1 MRIGLALPHFS
12 RDCTWERVIG
22 FAPEIERLGFDSVWA
37 RDHLSFEPGPVDP
50 PGRRFIDPFVAL
62 AAISGA
68 TSTLVLGFAVIVPL
82 RHPLITT
89 QLAGSLEWVS
99 RGRVELGLGI
109 GGPPGQFKMAGV
121 DYASRIKRCEETAE
135 IIRLAAG
142 GQEFSYHGPITQF
155 DGAAIDPAPSAKTPI
170 WYGGYSAPAR
180 RRAVRLC
187 DGIMPSRTP
196 FTAFDPAVAALRE
209 MAAAASKTMLVG
221 SAPLVSLGTSRKDG
235 LRRAGDRVA
244 ALARAADPGDGQEA
258 DLSGA
263 LIAGNSAD
271 CIEELQKF
279 TDRGVDCVVLDF
291 RLRMGE
297 FEDAVRRVGDEV
309 LPTVKAAMVSS
320 DGIRAHDTQDQNSS
334 HEL

>member
-1 MRIGLALPHFS
+1 MM
-12 RDCTWERVIG
+12 G
-22 FAPEIERLGFDSVWA
+22 FAPEVERLGFDSMWA

-68 TSTLVLGFAVIVPL
+68 TSRLVLGFAVIVPL
-82 RHPLITT
+82 RHPLVTT

-109 GGPPGQFKMAGV
+109 GGPSRQFEMAGIS
-121 DYASRIKRCEETAE
+121 YASRIKRCEETAE

-142 GQEFSYHGPITQF
+142 GQAFSYNGPITRF
-155 DGAAIDPAPSAKTPI
+155 DGAVIDPAPSAKTPI

-180 RRAVRLC
+180 QRAVRFC

-196 FTAFDPAVAALRE
+196 FTAFDPAVAALQE
-209 MAAAASKTMLVG
+209 MASAASKTMLVG
-221 SAPLVSLGTSRKDG
+221 SAPLVSLGADRKDG
-235 LRRAGDRVA
+235 LSRAGERVA
-244 ALARAADPGDGQEA
+244 ALTRGAGDGA

-271 CIEELQKF
+271 CVEELRKF
-279 TDRGVDCVVLDF
+279 ADRRVDCVVLDF

-297 FEDAVRRVGDEV
+297 FEDAVRQVGEEV
-309 LPTVKAAMVSS
+309 LPAFKAADSS
-320 DGIRAHDTQDQNSS
+320 AGGRESQGGK
-334 HEL
+334 

>member
-12 RDCTWERVIG
+12 QECTWERMIG
-22 FAPEIERLGFDSVWA
+22 FAPEAERLGFHSMWA

-68 TSTLVLGFAVIVPL
+68 TSRLVLGFAVIVPL
-82 RHPLITT
+82 RHPLVTT

-99 RGRVELGLGI
+99 RGRVELGIGI
-109 GGPPGQFKMAGV
+109 GGPPRQFEMAGIS
-121 DYASRIKRCEETAE
+121 YESRIKRCEETVE

-142 GQEFSYHGPITQF
+142 GQPFSYHGPITQF

-180 RRAVRLC
+180 RRAIRFC

-196 FTAFDPAVAALRE
+196 FTAFDPALAALRE
-209 MAAAASKTMLVG
+209 MASADSKAMLVG
-221 SAPLVSLGTSRKDG
+221 SAPLVSLGADREDG
-235 LRRAGDRVA
+235 LNRAGDRVA
-244 ALARAADPGDGQEA
+244 ALTRGAEDGA

-279 TDRGVDCVVLDF
+279 ADRGVDCVVLDF

-297 FEDAVRRVGDEV
+297 FEDAVRQVGEEV
-309 LPTVKAAMVSS
+309 LPAFKAAES
-320 DGIRAHDTQDQNSS
+320 RAGDPESRVGK
-334 HEL
+334 